1 MPGHTLVK
9 MQARTKD
16 TYKKDIYDFLERE
29 VLVVCPKCHKKAS
42 IKTGKF
48 SVAIFSEET
57 LKLVCSNCGYNK
69 KLSEKQNV
77 SHNSSTDMNAST
89 GRSFTIG
96 NGKDPFFDCELW
108 LTKQCADNNLW
119 AYNYEH
125 LDFLHNHVQA
135 TLRERNDDIPK
146 NRSLGSRLP
155 KWITS
160 QKNRDS
166 ILKCIEDLKKK

>member
-1 MPGHTLVK
+1 
-9 MQARTKD
+9 MQTRTKD
-16 TYKKDIYDFLERE
+16 TYTKEIYDFLEPE

-48 SVAIFSEET
+48 SVAIFSEEN
-57 LKLVCSNCGYNK
+57 LKLVCPNCGYNK
-69 KLSEKQNV
+69 KLSEKPNV
-77 SHNSSTDMNAST
+77 FSKSSTDVNASA

-108 LTKQCADNNLW
+108 LAKQCADDNLW

-125 LDFLHNHVQA
+125 LDFLHEHVQA
-135 TLRERNDDIPK
+135 ALRERSGGIPK
-146 NRSLGSRLP
+146 NRSIGSRLP

-160 QKNRDS
+160 RKNRVS
-166 ILKCIEDLKKK
+166 ILKCIEDLKEK